1 MIASLKP
8 DRVEETRELLTQ
20 LRADPTR
27 LPFSQS
33 LTTHFATG
41 VVLPAQR
48 YGDAEL
54 PATLMLAT
62 SFFGPAKAHV
72 DELVQVGGRGLR
84 ELFQNCIGFPE
95 QRPCS
100 DDALKR
106 FIKSHRR
113 ADTFYTGM
121 QHVTH
126 QEVRGEQVL
135 RESIQSFVDD
145 QQRLGTLAAG
155 ATDIRRQIQAFVMQR
170 EDLVW
175 ARTPWRRS
183 FADWLAL
190 RWRLVVAAVPL
201 VALVMASI
209 VRPFAASTILT
220 ASVEV
225 GWITI
230 GAVIL
235 LLGALVLAVRAS
247 EKRQRFVAGRQPD
260 ARTRAIAATQNQP
273 VINEMTIAGPL
284 KEGRWRPLFLRIA
297 LWIVAQYAPNITI
310 PTVATAR
317 WLAIDGGRRL
327 VFISIFAKL
336 SEPYVRDFIDIP
348 DGARR
353 INLLFGFG
361 RGYPVTEW
369 IISRG
374 ALEDPN
380 AFVNVVT
387 LGQQLTELWY
397 CPYRNLSID
406 NININRRI
414 RQGLF
419 ADLTEDQARAWLQLL

>member
-1 MIASLKP
+1 
-8 DRVEETRELLTQ
+8 
-20 LRADPTR
+20 
-27 LPFSQS
+27 
-33 LTTHFATG
+33 
-41 VVLPAQR
+41 
-48 YGDAEL
+48 
-54 PATLMLAT
+54 MLAT

-72 DELVQVGGRGLR
+72 DELVRVGGEGLR
-84 ELFQNCIGFPE
+84 ELFQHCVGFPE

-126 QEVRGEQVL
+126 QEVRGEQAL
-135 RESIQSFVDD
+135 RESIQTFVDE
-145 QQRLGTLAAG
+145 QQRLGTLATG
-155 ATDIRRQIQAFVMQR
+155 ATDIQRQIQRFVR
-170 EDLVW
+170 ERGDLAW
-175 ARTPWRRS
+175 AQTPWKRT
-183 FADWLAL
+183 FVDWLVL
-190 RWRLVVAAVPL
+190 RWRVVVAFVPL
-201 VALVMASI
+201 VALAMASLAK
-209 VRPFAASTILT
+209 PFIASTALT
-220 ASVEV
+220 VGVEV
-225 GWITI
+225 GWTML
-230 GAVIL
+230 GLVIL
-235 LLGALVLAVRAS
+235 LLGALVLAVRSS

-336 SEPYVRDFIDIP
+336 SEPYVRDFIDISG
-348 DGARR
+348 GAKR

-380 AFVNVVT
+380 AFINVVT

-419 ADLTEDQARAWLQLL
+419 ANLSEAQAREWLQLL